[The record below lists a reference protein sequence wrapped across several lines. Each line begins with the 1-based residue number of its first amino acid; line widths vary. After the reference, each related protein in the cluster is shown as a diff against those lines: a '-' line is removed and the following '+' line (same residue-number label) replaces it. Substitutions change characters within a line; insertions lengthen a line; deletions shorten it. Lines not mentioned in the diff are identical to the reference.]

1 MGTTRK
7 GTAAGLVAVM
17 LAAGTTSVAAED
29 VIGEIVATID
39 GEHREWRA
47 LGPDGSGVDYNTSL
61 QVFGPM
67 KIVDIMGIP
76 PGRPGLRGSIQLTFT
91 LTAGA
96 LETFDQEVIYAP
108 EGMSRM
114 WVSLEGEDLI
124 TIEHFE
130 SGADGAE
137 VSGRLSGRI
146 CLQESLFAEPDEDN
160 CKPIEGRFRSILP
173 AAAS

>member
-1 MGTTRK
+1 MGPTRK
-7 GTAAGLVAVM
+7 STAAVLVAVA
-17 LAAGTTSVAAED
+17 LAAGTASVAAED

-39 GEHREWRA
+39 GDPREWRA
-47 LGPDGSGVDYNTSL
+47 LGPDGSGADYNTAL

-67 KIVDIMGIP
+67 KIVDVMGIA

-96 LETFDQEVIYAP
+96 LETVDQDVIYAP
-108 EGMSRM
+108 EGMGRM

-124 TIEHFE
+124 TVEHFE
-130 SGADGAE
+130 RGADGAE

-146 CLQESLFAEPDEDN
+146 CLQEGLFAEPDVAN
-160 CKPIEGRFRSILP
+160 CKPIEGRFRSLLP
-173 AAAS
+173 DSDG